1 MPTTTS
7 SQFVSGPVEAVLRVE
22 PVSLGA
28 QRAELVVGSGPWLVD
43 PVVGV
48 SRAALGVALDDVT
61 GFVVAAGSR
70 PQKWP
75 VSLGIRLDFL
85 GDPPTDG
92 TAMTAVGELV
102 ARDDTGATTRG
113 FAADADGRVVALVT
127 QRSHLVETDDAPE
140 SHGAGFDIPPGD
152 APLSELLGLVAAGP
166 GVVEMPSSPLAANVM
181 GNLHGGVL
189 IYACEYAAV
198 SAIGPAPDLRISSVD
213 IVYLRP
219 GDATQTTRFHT
230 EIVHRGRSLSVVR
243 VTAVGAAGKPGS
255 VATVIVQ
262 RP

>member
-1 MPTTTS
+1 MPTTS
-7 SQFVSGPVEAVLRVE
+7 AQFVSGPVEAVLRVE
-22 PVSLGA
+22 PVTLDS
-28 QRAELVVGSGPWLVD
+28 QRAELAVGSGPWLVD

-61 GFVVAAGSR
+61 GFVVAAGS
-70 PQKWP
+70 PAGKWP

-127 QRSHLVETDDAPE
+127 QRSHLVDIDDTPQ
-140 SHGAGFDIPPGD
+140 SHEAGFEVPPD
-152 APLSELLGLVAAGP
+152 EVPLSDLLGLVAAGP
-166 GVVEMPSSPLAANVM
+166 GVIEMPPTRLAANGM
-181 GNLHGGVL
+181 GNVHGGVL
-189 IYACEYAAV
+189 IYASEYAAV
-198 SAIGPAPDLRISSVD
+198 SAIGPAPDLRITSVD

-219 GDATQTTRFHT
+219 GNAAQATSFHT
-230 EIVHRGRSLSVVR
+230 EIVHRGRSLNVVR
-243 VTAVGAAGKPGS
+243 VTAVGAAGKACS
-255 VATVIVQ
+255 VATVIIQ
-262 RP
+262 RR